1 MSQWLQSSK
10 TRKLFLYSAWV
21 VVCVGIFMI
30 FMLTPWFSEIE
41 ARPRAD
47 LFLRILA
54 FPVAILAAPAS
65 LIIWFGMAA
74 FCIFED
80 RSSVS
85 VKIWWFVLFFTTAF
99 FGAAVYFFKVY
110 RKQVEGTATVPAS
123 P

>member
-10 TRKLFLYSAWV
+10 THKLFLYSAWV

-41 ARPRAD
+41 SQPRAA
-47 LFLRILA
+47 LFLRILLS
-54 FPVAILAAPAS
+54 PLAILAAPAS
-65 LIIWFGMAA
+65 LILWFGMTA
-74 FCIFED
+74 FCVFVD
-80 RSSVS
+80 RSSVG
-85 VKIWWFVLFFTTAF
+85 VKIWWFVIFFATAF

-110 RKQVEGTATVPAS
+110 RKQVNGTTTVPVS

>member
-10 TRKLFLYSAWV
+10 TQKLFLYSAWV

-41 ARPRAD
+41 ARPRAG
-47 LFLRILA
+47 LFLRILVS
-54 FPVAILAAPAS
+54 PLAILAAPAS

-110 RKQVEGTATVPAS
+110 RKQVHGMATVPA
-123 P
+123 PP